1 MRRQLVTVRWP
12 GASNAPINSTCA
24 CRQTRPENNGAK
36 VFRRATNSGGKDSKQ
51 DHFLGHLHTTAP
63 SRNGQSRAYD
73 TDLTDA
79 EWEQLVPL
87 VPAVQP
93 GGRPPKHSRREIL

>member
-63 SRNGQSRAYD
+63 SRNGQSRAQEVQSSLD
-73 TDLTDA
+73 TLNLDLSRVVT
-79 EWEQLVPL
+79 QYS
-87 VPAVQP
+87 PAP
-93 GGRPPKHSRREIL
+93 SGRGFNGS